1 MSLTTGRTKRIRVT
15 ALPAKVGTGVATV
28 RRRIALLVSAVAMLL
43 LGAPLA
49 RGAEAVRKRYDLP
62 ADAAER
68 SLRRFSVQSGL
79 PVVFPTEVVEG
90 IRTTTVRG
98 EYSAHEALDRMIEG
112 TALTAVKDS
121 ETGALTVT
129 RVPPTPARPASVVAA
144 SSLSTPP
151 APAAP
156 AAPTTPSPM
165 NPPARSSLGAGLV
178 ALLASTSLAAQT
190 APTPSR
196 AATNDAA
203 IELSPFVVQEDQD
216 SGYYASQTLAGGRLK
231 QDLKNTGSAIQ
242 VITKDFM
249 SDIAATGIEELFQ
262 YTTGT
267 EVGGILGNFTGATG
281 EGTPETFT
289 DAARRDP
296 DGTSRLRGLGSPDRT
311 RNFFKTSIP
320 FDAYNTGRVEINRG
334 TNSFLFGL
342 GSPAGLVNSEV
353 ARASFTDSNEV
364 STRLGSG
371 GKTPSYRGSF
381 NLNRV
386 LVKDVAAIYV
396 AALTDRTKYRQ
407 EPTYK
412 NDDRQYGAI
421 TLRPFRNKNTV
432 LSAHVENGRIRG
444 NAPDVLLPW
453 HTLDTFLDHPA
464 VGRYSINVHDN
475 LLRWNNPEGPSQAQ
489 FNALSAAEKLR
500 YRVRDLPTGNTLRA
514 STFGPAYGLVYD
526 GRNGANPTFA
536 YTSSLRGTD
545 YLTGDPFW
553 DPVRGGTGNPQDIFH
568 GDKFEANGTGWLR
581 QGFTDLKTFD
591 FSRANLGWDNDNY
604 GRDFVNYNLALQ
616 QLLWNGR
623 AGFELAYDYQ
633 DLTRESNTQFTTI
646 NSKILFDINETLLLP
661 ADPNYLT
668 SGNAAPLRNP
678 NYGRPFIVSGRT
690 GREVTDTQ
698 QSAARFTGFIK
709 LDLAEKAKSRWLGRF
724 LGRHTFAGL
733 FDQSVYDEKFVQYA
747 DNSFGD
753 PDPALHLG
761 PATAR
766 RTGTTERSVPKMV
779 YIGPPQLN
787 AFTDP
792 NFTIRDFILYPAKYN
807 MDIPDDYSISK
818 LSWNLGPDA
827 NNDNIGNNSRIN
839 GNERWVEGRF
849 TPREVPG
856 NNHRIL
862 QTKVTSIAVNAQS
875 QFFDDLLVVNTGYRQ
890 DLVKNW
896 VNTEAK
902 RIGLDEIPDVSSAGL
917 RLEDGV
923 FTKVNSDIF
932 AYGGV
937 LHWPRKLI
945 KLPRWINDVTLHYNS
960 SDNFVPEAE
969 RVDAYNRPLSSPK
982 GFSKDYGVSISF
994 LNNKVVARLNWYES
1008 HLLNAT
1014 SSANPNRIYSN
1025 IFTQYGRHNREFS
1038 QIDTNRDG
1046 VIDPEAIARLNPG
1059 ETVESFY
1066 PNFGQSKAAWAAL
1079 DAFLTPELRA
1089 AYNYRTD
1096 ADGFSIIQSGGNVRD
1111 TQDIEGRGFEAEITL
1126 NPTPSWRIAF
1136 NAAKQETILTNIA
1149 PRFDALL
1156 EEFWLPHN
1164 VRFGHLNTNTPS
1176 QVRAGTSLLTETNGQ
1191 LVEYYTAKGQT
1202 GRPQAEQRKWRVNVV
1217 NRYEFRE
1224 GRLRGF
1230 SVGGAVRWQDRYA
1243 YGYPIYTNEVGV
1255 ILPVINQPYFAPSE
1269 LNLDLTFGY
1278 RRKIFRTINW
1288 SAQVNIRNVN
1298 NWSSDGVSII
1308 RAQPDGTPGRARF
1321 DPPREILLTNTFRF

>member
-1 MSLTTGRTKRIRVT
+1 MALLSFSFRSHFLGTVSALSAGIVLLASGSLG
-15 ALPAKVGTGVATV
+15 AEPV
-28 RRRIALLVSAVAMLL
+28 RRRF
-43 LGAPLA
+43 
-49 RGAEAVRKRYDLP
+49 DLP
-62 ADAAER
+62 ASTAER
-68 SLRRFSVQSGL
+68 SLRQFATQAGITVIFPSDVVHGVQTA
-79 PVVFPTEVVEG
+79 P
-90 IRTTTVRG
+90 VRG
-98 EYSAHEALDRMIEG
+98 DYRPQEALERLLSG
-112 TALTAVKDS
+112 TVLAVVHDPD
-121 ETGALTVT
+121 TGALTVT
-129 RVPPTPARPASVVAA
+129 RPPVTTPVATPPKSATAITAPERAPPPLTTSMNPTTRLSWTASLLAAVTA
-144 SSLSTPP
+144 SSPAQV
-151 APAAP
+151 APAASELR
-156 AAPTTPSPM
+156 PTES
-165 NPPARSSLGAGLV
+165 
-178 ALLASTSLAAQT
+178 
-190 APTPSR
+190 
-196 AATNDAA
+196 A
-203 IELSPFVVQEDQD
+203 IELSPFVVKEDQD

-249 SDIAATGIEELFQ
+249 NDIGATGIEELFQ

-289 DAARRDP
+289 DSARRDP
-296 DGTSRLRGLGSPDRT
+296 DGTSRVRGLGTPDRT

-320 FDAYNTGRVEINRG
+320 FDSYNTGRVEINRG
-334 TNSFLFGL
+334 ANSFLFGL

-353 ARASFTDSNEV
+353 ARATFNNSNEV

-386 LVKDVAAIYV
+386 LVKDVAALYV
-396 AALTDRTKYRQ
+396 AGLTDRTRYRQ
-407 EPTYK
+407 EPTRK
-412 NDDRQYGAI
+412 DEDRQYGAV
-421 TLRPFRNKNTV
+421 TLRPFKHTNTIIT
-432 LSAHVENGRIRG
+432 AHVEHGRIRG

-453 HTLDTFLDHPA
+453 HALDTFLDHPV
-464 VGRYSINVHDN
+464 VGRLSINVYDN
-475 LLRWNNPEGPSQAQ
+475 LVRWNHPEGPSQAQ
-489 FNALSAAEKLR
+489 YNALSAAERQR
-500 YRVRDLPTGNTLRA
+500 YRVRDVPTGNTLRA

-553 DPVRGGTGNPQDIFH
+553 DPGRGGTGNPQDIFH
-568 GDKFEANGTGWLR
+568 GDKFETNGTGWLR

-591 FSRANLGWDNDNY
+591 FSRANLGWNNDSY
-604 GRDFVNYNLALQ
+604 GRDFVNYNGSVQ
-616 QLLWNGR
+616 QLFWKGK

-633 DLTRESNTQFTTI
+633 DLVRESNTQFNTI

-668 SGNAAPLRNP
+668 TGNAAPLPNP

-690 GREVTDTQ
+690 GREVTDSQ
-698 QSAARFTGFIK
+698 QAAGRFTGFIK
-709 LDLAEKAKSRWLGRF
+709 LDLAEKTKSRWLGRL

-733 FDQSVYDEKFVQYA
+733 VDQSVYNELFVQYS

-753 PDPALHLG
+753 PEPALHLG

-766 RTGTTERSVPKMV
+766 RIGTTERSVPKMV

-792 NFTIRDFILYPAKYN
+792 NFSMHDFVLYPAKYN
-807 MDIPDDYSISK
+807 MDIPDNFSIAK
-818 LSWNLGPDA
+818 TSWYLGPDA
-827 NNDNIGNNSRIN
+827 TNENIGNNSRIN
-839 GNERWVEGRF
+839 GNERWLTGTF

-856 NNHRIL
+856 NNHRRL
-862 QTKVTSIAVNAQS
+862 RTKVASFAVNAQS
-875 QFFDDLLVVNTGYRQ
+875 QFLDDHLVVNTGYRK
-890 DLVKNW
+890 DRVRNW
-896 VNTEAK
+896 VNTEAR
-902 RIGLDEIPDVSSAGL
+902 RIGLDEIPDITNGL
-917 RLEDGV
+917 RLEDGM
-923 FTKVNSDIF
+923 FTRTSSSIF

-937 LHWPRKLI
+937 LHWPRKLVP
-945 KLPRWINDVTLHYNS
+945 LPRWVNDVTFHYNT

-969 RVDAYNRPLSSPK
+969 RVDAYNRPLASPK
-982 GFSKDYGVSISF
+982 GFSKDYGVSFSF
-994 LNNKVVARLNWYES
+994 LENKIVARLNWYQS

-1046 VIDPEAIARLNPG
+1046 VIDPEAIARLSPG
-1059 ETVESFY
+1059 ETAASFY
-1066 PNFGQSKAAWAAL
+1066 PNFERAKSAWAAL

-1096 ADGFSIIQSGGNVRD
+1096 TDGFSIIQSGGNVRD

-1126 NPTPSWRIAF
+1126 NPTPAWRIAF

-1156 EEFWLPHN
+1156 EEFWMPHN
-1164 VRFGHLNTNTPS
+1164 QRFGDLNTNTPS
-1176 QVRAGTSLLTETNGQ
+1176 QVRSGTSLLTETNGQ
-1191 LVEYYTAKGQT
+1191 LVEYYTAKGQA
-1202 GRPQAEQRKWRVNVV
+1202 GRPQPEQRKWRINVV

-1230 SVGGAVRWQDRYA
+1230 SVGGAVRWQDRFA
-1243 YGYPIYTNEVGV
+1243 YGYPIFTNATGV
-1255 ILPVINQPYFAPSE
+1255 ILPDIARPYIAPSD
-1269 LNLDLTFGY
+1269 LSLDLTFGY
-1278 RRKIFRTINW
+1278 RRKIMRNVNW
-1288 SAQVNIRNVN
+1288 SAQVNLRNVD
-1298 NWSSDGVSII
+1298 NWSSDSVSVV
-1308 RAQPDGTPGRARF
+1308 RVQPDGSPGRARF

>member
-1 MSLTTGRTKRIRVT
+1 MALNSPSRLRFRAVWSLAVLLRGADL
-15 ALPAKVGTGVATV
+15 AL
-28 RRRIALLVSAVAMLL
+28 RRGL
-43 LGAPLA
+43 PLA
-49 RGAEAVRKRYDLP
+49 GAVGLLWLAVPTGRGAEAVRKRFDLP

-68 SLRRFSVQSGL
+68 SLRRFSIQSGL
-79 PVVFPTEVVEG
+79 PVVFPTEVVQG
-90 IRTTTVRG
+90 VRTTTVRG
-98 EYSAHEALDRMIEG
+98 EYAAHEALARMIAG
-112 TALTAVKDS
+112 TTLAAVADA
-121 ETGALTVT
+121 ETGALTVA
-129 RVPPTPARPASVVAA
+129 RVEPPPPLRDAPAPVS
-144 SSLSTPP
+144 
-151 APAAP
+151 APAAATAP
-156 AAPTTPSPM
+156 APTPSM
-165 NPPARSSLGAGLV
+165 KPPTRSSLGAGLV
-178 ALLASTSLAAQT
+178 ALLASTSLPAQSAPSTRSVAAES
-190 APTPSR
+190 AV
-196 AATNDAA
+196 
-203 IELSPFVVQEDQD
+203 ELSPFVVQEDKD
-216 SGYYASQTLAGGRLK
+216 SGYYASQTLAGGRLS

-242 VITKDFM
+242 VVTKDFM
-249 SDIAATGIEELFQ
+249 NDIAATGIEELFQ

-296 DGTSRLRGLGSPDRT
+296 DGTSRVRGLGSPDRT

-334 TNSFLFGL
+334 ANSFLFGL
-342 GSPAGLVNSEV
+342 GSPAGLVNSDL
-353 ARASFTDSNEV
+353 ARATFTDSTEV

-386 LVKDVAAIYV
+386 LVKDLVAVYFAG
-396 AALTDRTKYRQ
+396 LTDRTKYRQ
-407 EPTYK
+407 EPTFK
-412 NDDRQYGAI
+412 DDDRQYGTI
-421 TLRPFRNKNTV
+421 TVRPFRNQDTV
-432 LSAHVENGRIRG
+432 LTAHVERGRIRG

-453 HTLDTFLDHPA
+453 HALDTFLDHPV
-464 VGRYSINVHDN
+464 VGRFSINVHDN
-475 LLRWNNPEGPSQAQ
+475 LLRWNSPEGPTQAQ
-489 FNALSAAEKLR
+489 YNALSAAERQR
-500 YRVRDLPTGNTLRA
+500 YRVRDFPTGNTLRA

-545 YLTGDPFW
+545 YLTGDPYW

-581 QGFTDLKTFD
+581 QGFTDLGTFD
-591 FSRANLGWDNDNY
+591 FSRAHLGWDNDSY
-604 GRDFVNYNLALQ
+604 ARKFTNYNVALQ
-616 QLLWNGR
+616 QLLWRGR
-623 AGFELAYDYQ
+623 AGFEVAYDHQ
-633 DLTRESNTQFTTI
+633 DLVRESNTQFTTI

-668 SGNAAPLRNP
+668 TGNVAPLPNP

-690 GREVTDTQ
+690 GREVTDTE
-698 QSAARFTGFIK
+698 QSAARFTGYVK
-709 LDLAEKAKSRWLGRF
+709 VEPAGWTRHRWLGRL

-733 FDQSVYDEKFVQYA
+733 ADYSVYDELFVQYA

-753 PDPALHLG
+753 PDPGVHLG
-761 PATAR
+761 PANAR
-766 RTGTTERSVPKMV
+766 LVGTTERSVPKMV

-792 NFTIRDFILYPAKYN
+792 NFTIRDFVLYPAKYH
-807 MDIPDDYSISK
+807 MDIPEGFSIAK
-818 LSWNLGPDA
+818 TSWNLGPDA
-827 NNDNIGNNSRIN
+827 NNSNLGNNARIN
-839 GNERWVEGRF
+839 GNERWVQGVF

-856 NNHRIL
+856 NNHRRL
-862 QTKVTSIAVNAQS
+862 RTKVASYAVNAQS
-875 QFFDDLLVVNTGYRQ
+875 QFLDDVLVVNTGYRK
-890 DLVKNW
+890 DIIRNW

-902 RIGLDEIPDVSSAGL
+902 RVGIDEIPDISPSGLSLADGTYARVRSS
-917 RLEDGV
+917 
-923 FTKVNSDIF
+923 IF

-937 LHWPRKLI
+937 LHWPRRVVP
-945 KLPRWINDVTLHYNS
+945 LPRWLNDVTLHYNT
-960 SDNFVPEAE
+960 SDNFVPAAE
-969 RVDAYNRPLSSPK
+969 RVDAYNRPLDSPK
-982 GFSKDYGVSISF
+982 GFSKDYGISLSF
-994 LNNKVVARLNWYES
+994 LNNKVVARLNWYQS

-1038 QIDTNRDG
+1038 QIDVNRDG
-1046 VIDPEAIARLNPG
+1046 VIDPEAVARLSPG
-1059 ETVESFY
+1059 ETVASFY
-1066 PNFGQSKAAWAAL
+1066 PNFARAREAWAAL

-1156 EEFWLPHN
+1156 ESFWLPHN
-1164 VRFGHLNTNTPS
+1164 VRFGDLNTNTPS

-1191 LVEYYTAKGQT
+1191 LVEYFTAKGQA
-1202 GRPQAEQRKWRVNVV
+1202 GRPQPEQRKWRVNVV
-1217 NRYEFRE
+1217 TRYELRE
-1224 GRLRGF
+1224 GRLRGL

-1243 YGYPIYTNEVGV
+1243 YGYPIYTNDVGV
-1255 ILPVINQPYFAPSE
+1255 VLPLIQQPYFAPPEISV
-1269 LNLDLTFGY
+1269 DLTFGY
-1278 RRKIFRTINW
+1278 RRKILRNVNW
-1288 SAQVNIRNVN
+1288 SAQVNVRNVN
-1298 NWSSDGVSII
+1298 NWSSDSVSII